1 MMQFSL
7 ASLSL
12 DRSVTS
18 VVAVIYAVIALLK
31 LLSLTLIGLVLAHP
45 KIQLLP
51 KETFN
56 LLCKLVFV
64 LFLPCLIFTH
74 LGPSISFNNFINW
87 WFIPV
92 NVVIS
97 TAIGC
102 ILGCLVAIICRPP
115 TEFYRFTIIMIALGN
130 TGNIPFAIVAS
141 ICHSTDSPFGPDC
154 YGSGVAYVSF
164 AQWVSV
170 ILVYTLV
177 YHMMEPPLDCYE
189 IVEEENEIEELPPVD
204 DPSRPLLVEA
214 EWPVLEDKETEH
226 CKTPLIAMLFNSISS
241 VSQTNVID
249 PESVEEEGEGSPK
262 PVRCLAEPRMVKKIR
277 IAAKQT
283 PIQHIIQPPT
293 IASLLAIIIGM
304 IPQLKAIV
312 YGSDAPLAVITDSLD
327 IIAGAMVPSVM
338 LVLGGMLAE
347 GPNESRLGTRTT
359 VGIIV
364 ARLLVCAF
372 AAIYNAKCHLVGR
385 NCKVKGL
392 CGQGGICS
400 HFLAACGGPVFSV
413 LVHDCLLRAAAFLCL
428 GKPCAQLFASLWK
441 IIGHINFCLL

>member
-1 MMQFSL
+1 MINTLSNQLNLQYRRIIVTQQEVSKMMQFSL

-12 DRSVTS
+12 DRNVTC
-18 VVAVIYAVIALLK
+18 VVDVVYAVIALLK

-74 LGPSISFNNFINW
+74 LGPSISFINFINW

-130 TGNIPFAIVAS
+130 TGIIPFAFVAS

-214 EWPVLEDKETEH
+214 EWPVLEDKESEH
-226 CKTPLIAMLFNSISS
+226 CKTPLIARLFNSISS

-249 PESVEEEGEGSPK
+249 PESVEEEGECSPK

-312 YGSDAPLAVITDSLD
+312 YGSDAPLAVINDSLD

-338 LVLGGMLAE
+338 LVLVGMLAE

-392 CGQGGICS
+392 CGQGGIC
-400 HFLAACGGPVFSV
+400 
-413 LVHDCLLRAAAFLCL
+413 
-428 GKPCAQLFASLWK
+428 
-441 IIGHINFCLL
+441 